1 MTIKITGQNEELFQY
16 FLTSCLN
23 IATVVAQGGHIPT
36 ELEIESPERSGR
48 YWFRETGFR
57 TDRFQ
62 LYSQANNH
70 WARVFEEGEN
80 TIVLTFYYRY
90 DKNPLAFSNTICPLL
105 AAVFPENVEIIP

>member
-1 MTIKITGQNEELFQY
+1 MTVKITGQNEELFQY

-36 ELEIESPERSGR
+36 ELEIESPKQRGR
-48 YWFRETGFR
+48 YWFRETGNGA
-57 TDRFQ
+57 DRFH
-62 LYSQANNH
+62 LYGMANNH
-70 WARVFEEGEN
+70 WARVLEEGEN
-80 TIVLTFYYRY
+80 SIALSFHCRY